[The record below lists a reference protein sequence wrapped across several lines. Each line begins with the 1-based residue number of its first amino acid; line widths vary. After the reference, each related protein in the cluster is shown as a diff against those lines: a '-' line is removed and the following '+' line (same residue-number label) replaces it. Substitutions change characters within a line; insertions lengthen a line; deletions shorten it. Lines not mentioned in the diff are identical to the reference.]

1 MSRKE
6 VGIGEI
12 SLVLAFGKIA
22 AKVTEN
28 STEFELQKS
37 PQNVNHHEQMAST
50 TDKRSFPSADEIFN
64 QIKESFGEG
73 IAKSFRGKKLFWR
86 QINRPTQR

>member
-1 MSRKE
+1 MDNLKKICDLWPSYFQSKNGRVLPLTKLKL
-6 VGIGEI
+6 I
-12 SLVLAFGKIA
+12 SMKYL
-22 AKVTEN
+22 
-28 STEFELQKS
+28 
-37 PQNVNHHEQMAST
+37 
-50 TDKRSFPSADEIFN
+50 DEIFN